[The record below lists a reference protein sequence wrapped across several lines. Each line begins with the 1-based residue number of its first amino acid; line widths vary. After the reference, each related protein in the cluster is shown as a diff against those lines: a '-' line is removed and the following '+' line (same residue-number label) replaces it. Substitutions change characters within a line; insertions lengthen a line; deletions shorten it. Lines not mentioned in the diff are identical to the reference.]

1 MARSTFY
8 YNILGRSDKWDVERN
23 EIVRIFQE
31 HNGRYGYRRITAEMH
46 NQGYPINHKTVQKL
60 MKEVGLKCLVRM
72 KKYRSYKG
80 EIGKIAPNL
89 LDRNFRADR
98 PLQKLATD
106 VTEFSLFGVKRYL
119 SPVFDMFNGEIIHY
133 TLYEHPVLD
142 MVLEMTEETIK
153 KIGRRTGV
161 ILHSDQGWA
170 YQHKKYQQLLKSS
183 GIQQSM
189 SRKGNC
195 LDNSMMENFFG
206 LLKSEL
212 LYLQDFRDV
221 SHFEQELHEYI
232 KYYNEKRIKSRLG
245 GKSPIQYRKA
255 YEQQCSCA
263 R

>member
-1 MARSTFY
+1 MTRSTFY
-8 YNILGRSDKWDVERN
+8 YNRREKSDKWRVERA
-23 EIVRIFQE
+23 EVASIFYE
-31 HNGRYGYRRITAEMH
+31 NYGRYGYRRISSEMR
-46 NQGYPINHKTVQKL
+46 NRGYTINHKTVQKL
-60 MKEVGLKCLVRM
+60 MKESELKCLVRI

-89 LDRNFRADR
+89 IVRNFNADR

-133 TLYEHPVLD
+133 TLYERPVLD
-142 MVLEMTEETIK
+142 MILEMTKGAIK
-153 KIGRRTGV
+153 KIGKNTGA

-170 YQHKKYQQLLKSS
+170 YQHKKYQQLLKRN
-183 GIQQSM
+183 GLRQSM

-212 LYLQDFRDV
+212 LYLQNFRDV
-221 SHFEQELHEYI
+221 SHFEQELHDYI
-232 KYYNEKRIKSRLG
+232 TILR
-245 GKSPIQYRKA
+245 
-255 YEQQCSCA
+255 
-263 R
+263 